1 MLDCQLFSPWWE
13 IGQKLKKKKK
23 LSSLVVVK
31 ERVSEDGGIQQ
42 HAGRKKETY
51 IVWEGS
57 EMEGVV
63 TSLTQLSFLIFND
76 IFFILSPSKDDR
88 SS

>member
-1 MLDCQLFSPWWE
+1 MGNQLE
-13 IGQKLKKKKK
+13 IKKKKS
-23 LSSLVVVK
+23 SSLVVGEEGVSGD
-31 ERVSEDGGIQQ
+31 ERFQQ

-63 TSLTQLSFLIFND
+63 PSLTELSFLIFQ
-76 IFFILSPSKDDR
+76 
-88 SS
+88 

>member
-1 MLDCQLFSPWWE
+1 MVGEEGVSGD
-13 IGQKLKKKKK
+13 
-23 LSSLVVVK
+23 
-31 ERVSEDGGIQQ
+31 ERFQQ

-63 TSLTQLSFLIFND
+63 PSLTELSFLIFQ
-76 IFFILSPSKDDR
+76 
-88 SS
+88 

>member
-1 MLDCQLFSPWWE
+1 MVGNQLENF
-13 IGQKLKKKKK
+13 KKS
-23 LSSLVVVK
+23 SSLVVVK
-31 ERVSEDGGIQQ
+31 ERVRGMGRFQQ

-63 TSLTQLSFLIFND
+63 TSLT
-76 IFFILSPSKDDR
+76 
-88 SS
+88 